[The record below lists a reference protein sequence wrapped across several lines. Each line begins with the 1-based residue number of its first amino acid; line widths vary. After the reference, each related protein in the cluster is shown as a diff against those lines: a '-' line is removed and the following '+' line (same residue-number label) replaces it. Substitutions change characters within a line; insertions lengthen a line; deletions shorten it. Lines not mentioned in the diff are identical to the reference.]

1 LQEIH
6 KAGIL
11 HGDIRRQ
18 NLLIDDWGHASIVDF
33 DRSVKESSTKAKEQE
48 FQQLCDLLNVN

>member
-18 NLLIDDWGHASIVDF
+18 NLLIDDYGHASIVDF
-33 DRSVKESSTKAKEQE
+33 DRSVKRSSAEAMEQE
-48 FQQLCDLLNVN
+48 FQQLCDLLNNN